1 MTAASVPPVV
11 DHMARSR
18 IQEAVETSPFNIFNI
33 VAIVV
38 ILVLGF
44 YLYKKFMDK
53 KPNMRFP
60 LVQPEAIKK
69 DEPAAAA
76 APVPEP
82 EAEADEVPSTKED

>member
-1 MTAASVPPVV
+1 
-11 DHMARSR
+11 
-18 IQEAVETSPFNIFNI
+18 
-33 VAIVV
+33 
-38 ILVLGF
+38 
-44 YLYKKFMDK
+44 MDK